1 MIERIRLFLVL
12 EIAVFVAAALVHFE
26 VLADGYDD
34 AGAGIAESVIAIV
47 LLGGLLL
54 SLVRPETTRE
64 ACLVAQAF
72 GLLGTLVG
80 TTLLITVGPR
90 TTLDIVFH
98 VTMLVLLVIGLA
110 VTVRS
115 PADNVTRTA

>member
-1 MIERIRLFLVL
+1 MIERIRLFLAL
-12 EIAVFVAAALVHFE
+12 EIAVFVSAALVHFE
-26 VLADGYDD
+26 VLIDGYDD

-47 LLGGLLL
+47 LLAGLVL
-54 SLVRPETTRE
+54 SLVRPQATRE
-64 ACLVAQAF
+64 AGLVVQAF

-80 TTLLITVGPR
+80 TTLLLTVGPR
-90 TTLDIVFH
+90 TTLDVTFH
-98 VTMLVLLVIGLA
+98 VIMLVLLVTGLA